1 MELTLDEA
9 KDILRYIIKNN
20 RTLQEKGQYPVTVSL
35 CGDAGLGKTSIC
47 DQLAEEMDA
56 NYVKLSLSMISD
68 PSDLVGWPYQEFHVC
83 RGDECEW
90 IGAKLIDAYTANGW
104 TITPET
110 RMSYAVPQWI
120 EGLDLNKPTIAVL
133 DDFSRA
139 SEAIMQAIMEII
151 NRQEYISWKFPKNT
165 TLILTE
171 NPDNGTY
178 NTSSMDEAQK
188 SRYMRF
194 DLKFDVNCW
203 SRFAEKAQIDG
214 RAINFM
220 LTHSNE
226 IMKEN
231 AQHRHPVNARNYT
244 MFANTISGIEDWE
257 NPKSLALILQIASG
271 AFLDDKDNVIGSLFT
286 NFIANKLDK
295 LISPEELL
303 TGDWKKVAPK
313 IEKCVYDEKGKYKPL
328 VASILHTRLLNY
340 SMYYFDQKGA
350 KTEVVEQRLIDLIS
364 TNDDPDK
371 KMLFSE
377 DFLFDIIKQLVSK
390 YKSRTNKL
398 LLNAKI
404 REKIL

>member
-9 KDILRYIIKNN
+9 KDVLRYIIKNN
-20 RTLQEKGQYPVTVSL
+20 RALQEKGQYPVTISL

-56 NYVKLSLSMISD
+56 NYVKLNLAQLTD
-68 PSDLVGWPYQEFHVC
+68 PAELVGWPYQEYHVC
-83 RGDECEW
+83 RGDECDW
-90 IGAKLIDAYTANGW
+90 ISAKLIDAYTANGW

-120 EGLDLNKPTIAVL
+120 EGLDLNRPTIAVM

-139 SEAIMQAIMEII
+139 AEPIMQAIMEII

-165 TLILTE
+165 TVILTE
-171 NPDNGTY
+171 NPDNQDY
-178 NTSSMDEAQK
+178 SVSSMDEAQK

-194 DLKFDVNCW
+194 DVKFDKESW
-203 SRFAEKAQIDG
+203 ARYAENARLDNRG
-214 RAINFM
+214 INF
-220 LTHSNE
+220 LLAYCDE

-244 MFANTISGIEDWE
+244 MFINTISGIENWE
-257 NPKSLALILQIASG
+257 DPKSLALILQIASG
-271 AFLDDKDNVIGSLFT
+271 AFLDDKDNTIGALFT

-313 IEKCVYDEKGKYKPL
+313 IEKCVYDDNGNYKPL

-340 SMYYFDQKGA
+340 SMYYFEQKGA
-350 KTEVVEQRLIDLIS
+350 KTDVVEQRLIDLID

-377 DFLFDIIKQLVSK
+377 DFLFDIIKQLVGK
-390 YKSRTNKL
+390 YKARTNKL

-404 REKIL
+404 RNKIL

>member
-1 MELTLDEA
+1 
-9 KDILRYIIKNN
+9 
-20 RTLQEKGQYPVTVSL
+20 
-35 CGDAGLGKTSIC
+35 
-47 DQLAEEMDA
+47 
-56 NYVKLSLSMISD
+56 
-68 PSDLVGWPYQEFHVC
+68 
-83 RGDECEW
+83 
-90 IGAKLIDAYTANGW
+90 
-104 TITPET
+104 
-110 RMSYAVPQWI
+110 
-120 EGLDLNKPTIAVL
+120 
-133 DDFSRA
+133 
-139 SEAIMQAIMEII
+139 MQAIMEII
-151 NRQEYISWKFPKNT
+151 NRQEYISWRFPKNT

-203 SRFAEKAQIDG
+203 SRFAENTQIDG

-220 LTHSNE
+220 LAYNNE